1 LGAEDPVQPDLAH
14 VPVEAHDIL
23 LLTTDGLVR
32 YVDDPRILEMIVSA
46 STLEAACDLLIQS
59 AKDAG
64 GSDNITCLLIR
75 IVEEAG

>member
-1 LGAEDPVQPDLAH
+1 
-14 VPVEAHDIL
+14 
-23 LLTTDGLVR
+23 
-32 YVDDPRILEMIVSA
+32 MIVSA